1 MKILVIEDEPL
12 TRENIALILRMEG
25 YDAFTAPDGRQGVA
39 TALHERPD
47 LILCDVTMPDTD
59 GYAVLAEVR
68 RHEEL
73 RAIPFIFLTARGERA
88 DLRRGMNLGAD
99 DYLTKPASAAEIL
112 DAIRARL
119 ERETLRDNGGG
130 FAPDFSSPEPLQ
142 KLGITPREAEVLLWI
157 AQGKSNGEIG
167 AIIQATENTVK
178 KHVQHI
184 FEKLGVESRNAASL
198 IALEKLSS

>member
-1 MKILVIEDEPL
+1 
-12 TRENIALILRMEG
+12 
-25 YDAFTAPDGRQGVA
+25 
-39 TALHERPD
+39 
-47 LILCDVTMPDTD
+47 MPDTD

>member
-25 YDAFTAPDGRQGVA
+25 YDTCTAPDGRRGVA
-39 TALHERPD
+39 AARAEKPD

-68 RHEEL
+68 QCEDL
-73 RAIPFIFLTARGERA
+73 RTTPFIFLTARGERA

-119 ERETLRDNGGG
+119 ERETLRDSGG
-130 FAPDFSSPEPLQ
+130 FSPNFSSHEPLQ

-178 KHVQHI
+178 KHVQHL